1 MDVAAGPDQYAAKP
15 CAGAD
20 WLQPWTTPNAA
31 SNAFWTDAGLD
42 MPQAAHM
49 LPMQSMIMPLTPTNI
64 ANSGSPTDGFGLMTI
79 AMPQCCDMN
88 GEQIAAE
95 LRAAA
100 PVCYED

>member
-1 MDVAAGPDQYAAKP
+1 
-15 CAGAD
+15 
-20 WLQPWTTPNAA
+20 
-31 SNAFWTDAGLD
+31 
-42 MPQAAHM
+42 
-49 LPMQSMIMPLTPTNI
+49 
-64 ANSGSPTDGFGLMTI
+64 LMTI